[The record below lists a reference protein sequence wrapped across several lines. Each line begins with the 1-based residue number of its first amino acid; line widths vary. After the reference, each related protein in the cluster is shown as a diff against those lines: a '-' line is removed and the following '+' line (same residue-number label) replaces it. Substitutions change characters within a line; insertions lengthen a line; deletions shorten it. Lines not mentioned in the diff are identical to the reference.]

1 MKHCR
6 EQEKARRW
14 QEIQARQQPRGA
26 PPRRR
31 GVPGPTSPDPASPVP
46 ATGFDQE
53 MLQLINE
60 YFYGLRIF
68 PGQDPAM
75 VYVGWVTTQYHLHS
89 NEFSQDCVRN
99 ITVQKLDNYGGIA
112 ESVDRQSCYL
122 MRVDE
127 MYHEVTNDPSG
138 KPPSTGLFVG
148 CFIDVATGVVSFTCE
163 GKEIKQRFKMEPGT
177 KLFPAVFFKASSK
190 DALQVN

>member
-1 MKHCR
+1 M
-6 EQEKARRW
+6 A
-14 QEIQARQQPRGA
+14 G
-26 PPRRR
+26 
-31 GVPGPTSPDPASPVP
+31 PASPDVTSPTP
-46 ATGFDQE
+46 AVGFDDE
-53 MLQLINE
+53 MLDLINE

-89 NEFSQDCVRN
+89 NDFSQDCVRN

-148 CFIDVATGVVSFTCE
+148 CFMTWPRGW
-163 GKEIKQRFKMEPGT
+163 
-177 KLFPAVFFKASSK
+177 
-190 DALQVN
+190 